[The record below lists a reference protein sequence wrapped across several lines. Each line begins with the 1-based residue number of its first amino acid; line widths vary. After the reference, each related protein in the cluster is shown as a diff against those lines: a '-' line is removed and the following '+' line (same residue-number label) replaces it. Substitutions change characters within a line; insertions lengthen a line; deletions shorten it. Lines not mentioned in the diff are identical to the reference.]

1 VLDGDLVMWARCIQ
15 ELLKVVPGWCGLAR
29 VALWTRRLALYR
41 RDKVVIATALV
52 VLLLLFEARG
62 RPLAMVRDLLPL
74 SLGVFSV
81 TATASSPSAWFLAML
96 RSSQVVRGI
105 RRPSR
110 WMREVHVVSF

>member
-1 VLDGDLVMWARCIQ
+1 MVWTWRVQ
-15 ELLKVVPGWCGLAR
+15 ELLEVVPGRCGLALI
-29 VALWTRRLALYR
+29 ALGARSLAFHRRH
-41 RDKVVIATALV
+41 KVVVAMALV